1 MPRARRGR
9 TAERSGA
16 GRGGASPPPWAER
29 RGSCSC
35 VRTVRSGLTA
45 GSARSC
51 RRAGGFEPTAPGLRG
66 SHGRRTPGRHA
77 APRLR
82 RALKAFP
89 RKNQSTALRT
99 SVRAFGRAWLWA
111 GGPCCPPGH
120 GTAPEA
126 FFRLLGSFHSRA
138 SREELRGRV
147 GLRDGTARA
156 LTDTHSAACKGFLL
170 AKHSAPKPPV
180 TALSLGDNS
189 QSASAKTCLVFL
201 PGIPPLCSGCC
212 RLEPH

>member
-1 MPRARRGR
+1 MGRAARKLQLCADSPFRPHGWFRSQLPPRRRVRTHGPGAARL
-9 TAERSGA
+9 ARSAHA
-16 GRGGASPPPWAER
+16 GPS
-29 RGSCSC
+29 RGS
-35 VRTVRSGLTA
+35 
-45 GSARSC
+45 
-51 RRAGGFEPTAPGLRG
+51 
-66 SHGRRTPGRHA
+66 A
-77 APRLR
+77 APEG
-82 RALKAFP
+82 AYAFP

-180 TALSLGDNS
+180 TALSLVDNS